1 MFCPYCGKEN
11 RDHTAFCT
19 GCGRKMESPDSL
31 ERCGDMFSDES
42 VADSFIRKQ
51 SRGKNG
57 KSRLSDPITGEES
70 ICLPTNSPDRK
81 KRRFRVLLVIM
92 ALVLAALLVSG
103 IIAGKYVYKERQ
115 WQGYYDLGSQ
125 YLSETDYE
133 EAVVAFTNAI
143 EIDDR
148 KAEAYVGRGDAYS
161 GSAGN
166 AAAEENYGEAEDLYE
181 KALEDYETAAGLG
194 DTEAENKIEETES
207 NIAEIGSS
215 SAEFEIVRD
224 DRSVYDES
232 GKLLANWYY
241 EKVVL
246 EEKNEAFKKINTLIQ
261 QECDRF
267 FEETPDY
274 ENDVYAS
281 PPQSD
286 MEYSNISEAEVTC
299 NENGILSIRM
309 TQTWFMGGV
318 MNINYYGFSFDLHT
332 GETVEL
338 QDIFSMDEEQISSY
352 LKEETIDYIDEN
364 PDKGWWD
371 SSLDDAKQTI
381 NEYDLEE
388 FEFYIE
394 DSNVCLCYLTYELG
408 PGAMGPVIV
417 RCPIPQADSSGTSA
431 VQTKTVSSSAV
442 SGERDVVLVLDISSS
457 MAGEPIDETKKAA
470 VNFVETILQEDA
482 CIGIVTYNSSAEIA
496 SDFSSDRTHL
506 SETVNE
512 IQDSGSTNIEAGLNT
527 AYSMLQESHA
537 EKQII
542 VLMSDGEP
550 NDGKTGDELIARADE
565 MKDKGVYIYTLGFFE
580 ELSDKSSAQALM
592 EGIAS
597 DGCHYEVEDAESL
610 IFFFGD
616 IADQINGQKYIY
628 IRIACPVDVTVSF
641 NGETLSSDDTVLNT
655 RTSFGTLT
663 FEEGNGNSV
672 DDRIKI
678 LRLKDGTDYD
688 IRIVGTGLG
697 TMNYTI
703 GFMDENG
710 AYSDQRYFRNIAVS
724 GDSIID
730 TVASDSERTVLNI
743 DEDGDDRYDLIYE
756 AGTNETASQVD
767 YGYMVY
773 IAGAVLGAVIVLMT
787 LLKVL
792 IIIRKRR
799 KRKYENE

>member
-1 MFCPYCGKEN
+1 MFCPYCGKES

-19 GCGRKMESPDSL
+19 ECGRKMESPDSL

-70 ICLPTNSPDRK
+70 ICLPTNSPGRK

-161 GSAGN
+161 GSAGK

-194 DTEAENKIEETES
+194 DAEAENKVEETES

-246 EEKNEAFKKINTLIQ
+246 EEKNETFKKINNSIQ
-261 QECDRF
+261 QQCDRF

-338 QDIFSMDEEQISSY
+338 QDIFSMDEDQISSY

-417 RCPIPQADSSGTSA
+417 PCPIPQADSGGTSTA
-431 VQTKTVSSSAV
+431 QTETVSASAV
-442 SGERDVVLVLDISSS
+442 SGERDIVLVLDISSS
-457 MAGEPIDETKKAA
+457 MAGEPIDETK
-470 VNFVETILQEDA
+470 
-482 CIGIVTYNSSAEIA
+482 
-496 SDFSSDRTHL
+496 
-506 SETVNE
+506 
-512 IQDSGSTNIEAGLNT
+512 
-527 AYSMLQESHA
+527 
-537 EKQII
+537 
-542 VLMSDGEP
+542 
-550 NDGKTGDELIARADE
+550 
-565 MKDKGVYIYTLGFFE
+565 
-580 ELSDKSSAQALM
+580 
-592 EGIAS
+592 
-597 DGCHYEVEDAESL
+597 
-610 IFFFGD
+610 
-616 IADQINGQKYIY
+616 
-628 IRIACPVDVTVSF
+628 
-641 NGETLSSDDTVLNT
+641 
-655 RTSFGTLT
+655 
-663 FEEGNGNSV
+663 
-672 DDRIKI
+672 
-678 LRLKDGTDYD
+678 
-688 IRIVGTGLG
+688 
-697 TMNYTI
+697 
-703 GFMDENG
+703 
-710 AYSDQRYFRNIAVS
+710 
-724 GDSIID
+724 
-730 TVASDSERTVLNI
+730 
-743 DEDGDDRYDLIYE
+743 
-756 AGTNETASQVD
+756 
-767 YGYMVY
+767 
-773 IAGAVLGAVIVLMT
+773 
-787 LLKVL
+787 
-792 IIIRKRR
+792 RR
-799 KRKYENE
+799 P